1 MKFNTQF
8 FEELKSKLSA
18 KIKPT
23 HNLLYFIRKYAIV
36 RVICLVAV
44 CAALIGFSTLIGYTV
59 KEKPV
64 ILSVSQQVGSPG
76 DTISIRG
83 KFFNDKKDTSYVEI
97 AGNRLTESSYVSW
110 NDDEIVITIP
120 ANTQDGL
127 VYVVSTAGRSNP
139 DFFANRSAIPIS
151 VPQNAVFTKPVITS
165 LSAEKLYVGQ
175 VLTISGK
182 NFGTKK
188 ATSQVFFSTKKTQQQ
203 ITENS
208 LNAGNPLDEGTE
220 YIHASDIDFDYEYWS
235 ETEIRVFVPDGA
247 FPGYVYVE
255 TENGQSVKHPFTV
268 LQRAGVKNYG
278 TKNSYLVQ
286 VSADVKE
293 IKGTKDSVLSFRLPL
308 PQTTGD
314 QPSVTLTE
322 SEPKPLLENYDNT
335 SVFQIVMDK
344 TGKNSYA
351 QLEKIRL
358 SQNHVITV
366 RSVETWIDIDNVTI
380 PKNRSRML
388 YKTYTKA
395 DRLVPA
401 DTPELVKLLPTI
413 IYQSINPYRQAKL
426 IYEYMIANYK
436 IQEKL
441 RKSDTSPLD
450 MLKTKNG
457 DAYDF
462 AVLYAALLRT
472 AGVPAKVMSGILVDA
487 DKIAKPHWWVN
498 FYIDDFGWIPADPA
512 LGAGLAYNPFT
523 VHYNP
528 AKYYFGNLDA
538 QHVTFTQ
545 GFNTVKNAISNGK
558 TVNIPKSYAAQ
569 SIWEEAS
576 SDITSYS
583 SFWNTPAVLGV
594 Y

>member
-1 MKFNTQF
+1 MRLDS
-8 FEELKSKLSA
+8 E
-18 KIKPT
+18 
-23 HNLLYFIRKYAIV
+23 HNIFYIIRKYALARAV
-36 RVICLVAV
+36 CLVVICAAV
-44 CAALIGFSTLIGYTV
+44 IGFTSLISYTV

-64 ILSVSQQVGSPG
+64 ILSVSQQIGSPG

-83 KFFNDKKDTSYVEI
+83 KFFNDKKESSFVEI

-110 NDDEIVITIP
+110 NDDEIIITIP

-151 VPQNAVFTKPVITS
+151 VPQNTIFTNPVITS
-165 LSAEKLYVGQ
+165 LSAEKIFVGQ
-175 VLTISGK
+175 LLTINGK
-182 NFGTKK
+182 NFGSKK
-188 ATSQVFFSTKKTQQQ
+188 ASSQVFFSTKKTEQQ

-208 LNAGNPLDEGTE
+208 LNAGNPLEEGTE

-235 ETEIRVFVPDGA
+235 ESEIKVYVPDGA
-247 FPGYVYVE
+247 FTGYVYVE
-255 TENGQSVKHPFTV
+255 NENGQSVKHPLTV

-293 IKGTKDSVLSFRLPL
+293 IKGTKDSVLSLRLPL

-314 QPSVTLTE
+314 QPAVVLTE
-322 SEPKPLLENYDNT
+322 SDPKPLLENYDNT

-366 RSVETWIDIDNVTI
+366 RSVETWIDIDNVAI
-380 PKNRSRML
+380 PKDRSRML

-395 DRLVPA
+395 DKLIPA
-401 DTPELVKLLPTI
+401 DTPELIKLLPSI

-436 IQEKL
+436 IEETP
-441 RKSDTSPLD
+441 RKNDSNSLSMLTS
-450 MLKTKNG
+450 KKG

-472 AGVPAKVMSGILVDA
+472 AGVPAKLMSGILIDA
-487 DKIAKPHWWVN
+487 DKLAKPHWWVN
-498 FYIDDFGWIPADPA
+498 FYLDDFGWVPADPA
-512 LGAGLAYNPFT
+512 LGAGLEYNSFT
-523 VHYNP
+523 AHSNP

-538 QHVTFTQ
+538 QHILFTQ

-558 TVNIPKSYAAQ
+558 TVNIQKSYAAQ